1 MASMTPYTLPVLKPP
16 TAMGSCRWSLVLSP
30 TGGSPT
36 TASRKAHQRGSAL
49 RLGRKSRTWWV
60 DRRLRGPRQECGAE
74 ARTLLQDQSVYES
87 GNKTGCRIFE
97 RGTSFGR
104 APLRVRY

>member
-60 DRRLRGPRQECGAE
+60 DRRLRGPR
-74 ARTLLQDQSVYES
+74 
-87 GNKTGCRIFE
+87 
-97 RGTSFGR
+97 GT
-104 APLRVRY
+104 PRVRCRGDSAARPVCVRIRQQDRLQNLRAWN

>member
-36 TASRKAHQRGSAL
+36 TASRNLQGTSEGKRAQIGTKKSNLVGRPAFTGSTP
-49 RLGRKSRTWWV
+49 RVRC
-60 DRRLRGPRQECGAE
+60 RGPDSAARPVCVRIRQQD
-74 ARTLLQDQSVYES
+74 RLQ
-87 GNKTGCRIFE
+87 NL
-97 RGTSFGR
+97 R
-104 APLRVRY
+104 AWN